1 MLTSV
6 FGPHRRSLNQLVDAV
21 QDAIDQL
28 SLNLDNVGLQVSAQ
42 KNRFLYFRIS
52 GAPHMQFVLQI
63 KGWKLKE
70 ASIQSLGLILDY
82 PFNGIVQ
89 VGATL
94 ASVRVPLW

>member
-1 MLTSV
+1 
-6 FGPHRRSLNQLVDAV
+6 
-21 QDAIDQL
+21 
-28 SLNLDNVGLQVSAQ
+28 
-42 KNRFLYFRIS
+42 
-52 GAPHMQFVLQI
+52 MQFVLQI